1 MTEKDVVLY
10 TQPGCAGCAREK
22 KWLSSKGV
30 PFTEK
35 DIREDE
41 RALRELTEL
50 GSRGTPT
57 TVVGGE
63 VVMGVD
69 PETLGEKLEV

>member
-10 TQPGCAGCAREK
+10 TQPGCAGCVREK

-41 RALRELTEL
+41 QALQELTEL
-50 GSRGTPT
+50 GSQGTPT
-57 TVVGGE
+57 TVVDGE
-63 VVMGVD
+63 VVIGFD
-69 PETLGEKLEV
+69 PK